1 MREKIAAG
9 EFGDKVVYLAEFIAK
24 SERGIIK

>member
-1 MREKIAAG
+1 MRGMIAAG
-9 EFGDKVVYLAEFIAK
+9 EVGEHVAYLAEFIAN